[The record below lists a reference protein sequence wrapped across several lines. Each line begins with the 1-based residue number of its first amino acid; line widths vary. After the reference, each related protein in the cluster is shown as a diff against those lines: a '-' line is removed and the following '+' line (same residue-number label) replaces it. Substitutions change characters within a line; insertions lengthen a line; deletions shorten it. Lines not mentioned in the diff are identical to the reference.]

1 MKIKSKYHHFL
12 IIAAAASTAGQLQAL
27 TVSGDTV
34 TPNAPLSTTITVAG
48 NANVQGTLSV
58 QLPNAAPVSA
68 GTAPAPTS
76 PIGNAQNTGFTV
88 PPASTGQVFAYSTN
102 GSGLQTQVVQTNGGV
117 IAQANGDL
125 TLQQQK
131 TQTNTA
137 AYTIESRDIKVS
149 NPAGFTDTLGT
160 YGTIGAFYANGTS
173 LPGTAV
179 IVATV
184 RDGSGNLL
192 SVLSDI
198 PGVGPVTATDGSGF
212 PILTSAQVTAAVAG
226 GAPASFYVAGPSVTT
241 AGTGDLVVEG
251 STSTQGIDNNGQ
263 TITELAAGVAPT
275 DAANVGQV
283 TAGDTAVTT
292 AFQAADAAEVIAR
305 DAAILVETNARI
317 ADVNIEEAARIL
329 ADTSIRTDFAT
340 ADNVVRGEFT
350 AADNVVRG
358 EFAAADNV
366 VRGQFAAADLS
377 IRTDF
382 AAADLVEKNARI
394 AADNSIR
401 SDYQAADSRLRSDID
416 QNTRGIAMVA
426 AMTNTTV
433 AEGKTH
439 GVDFNLAQFQSETGM
454 SFGYANRINENLQIH
469 AAAASTTDFDEA
481 VGRIGVSYQW

>member
-1 MKIKSKYHHFL
+1 MKIKSKYHYFL

-27 TVSGDTV
+27 TTTPGSDTV

-88 PPASTGQVFAYSTN
+88 PPASTGQIFAYSTN

-131 TQTNTA
+131 TQTDTA
-137 AYTIESRDIKVS
+137 TYTIESRDIKVS

-160 YGTIGAFYANGTS
+160 YGPIGAFYANGTS

-192 SVLSDI
+192 SVLSDL

-212 PILTSAQVTAAVAG
+212 PILTPAQVTAAVAG
-226 GAPASFYVAGPSVTT
+226 GAPASFLVAGPSITT

-251 STSTQGIDNNGQ
+251 STTTNGIDNNGQ
-263 TITELAAGVAPT
+263 TITERAAGVAPT

-283 TAGDTAVTT
+283 TAGDAAVTT
-292 AFQAADAAEVIAR
+292 AFQAADAVLTTGLANEV
-305 DAAILVETNARI
+305 TNRI
-317 ADVNIEEAARIL
+317 ADVNAEETRALAAEGVLTTGL
-329 ADTSIRTDFAT
+329 ASEVTNRTS
-340 ADNVVRGEFT
+340 
-350 AADNVVRG
+350 
-358 EFAAADNV
+358 
-366 VRGQFAAADLS
+366 ADLS
-377 IRTDF
+377 IRNDYT
-382 AAADLVEKNARI
+382 AADTLERNARI

-401 SDYQAADSRLRSDID
+401 SDYQAADRGLRSDID